1 MATYSVHAGD
11 NGEVLGRGFLGSQ
24 EEADSLSSRDVD
36 HIGLSFLRVDAIDLN
51 NAHSVVLEPEIL
63 ASKGS
68 HVNNAE
74 QICGFR
80 FDRDSV
86 VHGLVHESVL
96 GDGFGTRGVRLDH
109 EELVDE
115 VGHLIVVPVG
125 EGQDQLLIDLVLI
138 REVLVMDNQRTAQ
151 TVGVLRAGVGVIP
164 VSARLG
170 DLDERVRT
178 AEASKPRRNIK
189 VDSR

>member
-1 MATYSVHAGD
+1 MEYVLVTYSVHAGD
-11 NGEVLGRGFLGSQ
+11 NGEVLGRGLLGSQ

-36 HIGLSFLRVDAIDLN
+36 HVGLSFLRVDAINFN

-68 HVNNAE
+68 HINNAE
-74 QICGFR
+74 QVGGFR

-86 VHGLVHESVL
+86 VHGLVHESIL
-96 GDGFGTRGVRLDH
+96 RHRFGTRGVRLDH

-125 EGQDQLLIDLVLI
+125 EGQD
-138 REVLVMDNQRTAQ
+138 
-151 TVGVLRAGVGVIP
+151 
-164 VSARLG
+164 
-170 DLDERVRT
+170 
-178 AEASKPRRNIK
+178 
-189 VDSR
+189 